1 MVMPLYGN
9 SIPSYT
15 WATKPAASSFSGQAL
30 FSDIGVNGSVWYSN
44 GSKWVH
50 ESPIIMAQSGILMM
64 IPSSGS
70 IGNNGALTLTTAL
83 PVIYSEGVYM
93 YFPANAISAGSA
105 AGLYYVVMS
114 STTAGTIYNN
124 TYVGG
129 QPSIPTGLVA
139 FATTGPGAYTQSTG
153 LEVTLVSFIVQG
165 GVLGV
170 NGKLDF
176 ESIVENNNSGGSKS
190 YKVKF
195 DSVDLVA
202 QSTTTSLGGRYMSTI
217 SNAGIENKQRTMSS
231 STSASIVGTVSV
243 GAAFQNTTVDTSQ
256 NVTASITG
264 SLAVATDYCMVRAFS
279 AEVLPT

>member
-1 MVMPLYGN
+1 MPLYNN

-15 WATKPAASSFSGQAL
+15 WATKPTASSFSGQAL
-30 FSDIGVNGSVWYSN
+30 FSDVGINGSVWYSN
-44 GSKWVH
+44 GTKWIH
-50 ESPIIMAQSGILMM
+50 ESSIVVAQAGIIMLL
-64 IPSSGS
+64 PSSGS

-114 STTAGTIYNN
+114 STTVGTIYNN

-129 QPSIPTGLVA
+129 QPTRPTGLVD

-153 LEVTLVSFIVQG
+153 VEVTLVSFTVPG
-165 GVLGV
+165 GVLGI

-176 ESIVENNNSGGSKS
+176 ESVVENNNSVGSKS